1 MLGWKI
7 KKLSDV
13 TTKIGSGST
22 PRGGKGAYKE
32 EGISLIRSLN
42 IHDKKFLKKDLAFI
56 DDSQAEKLKN
66 VIVEEN
72 DVLLNITGASVCRCS
87 IVPDFVL
94 PARVNQHVAILRSEP
109 EFLDSKYLELCLTSE
124 DYKRRLLHIATS
136 GGATREALTKEQLE
150 NFEIPLPPLA
160 EQRRI
165 AAILDKA
172 DAIRRKQQQAIDLC
186 DQFLKALFIDM
197 FGDPVT
203 NPKDW
208 EVKKLGDF
216 LSLKPTI
223 GTIQPVSDEGTHKVV
238 RVGEIG
244 SRQVNLEACK
254 NIIPTE
260 KEYERSLLD
269 EGDLILARAIGSE
282 KLLGKASLFDGEEEN
297 VFFDSHVMRIR
308 CDQKKLVPLF
318 VYWWLSTDG
327 GRALFMKRA
336 GRTAVQFN
344 INGKQFCLIDIAV
357 PPLDLQNK
365 FAEIVKKTEV
375 KKAKMQKSLDR
386 LNDNFNALSQKAFKG
401 EL

>member
-203 NPKDW
+203 NPKGW
-208 EVKKLGDF
+208 EVK
-216 LSLKPTI
+216 
-223 GTIQPVSDEGTHKVV
+223 
-238 RVGEIG
+238 
-244 SRQVNLEACK
+244 NLEELCEKIVDCPHSTPKHLDEISKFASIRTSEIK
-254 NIIPTE
+254 NGYIDWSKMKYVSE
-260 KEYERSLLD
+260 EEYEKRNKRLVPVAGDIVYAREGSFGEAVILPDAPKICLGQRVMLFRADLEKCNNVFLWSMVRSNYVYRQALRKNCGSTVGHVNV
-269 EGDLILARAIGSE
+269 GDIKKF
-282 KLLGKASLFDGEEEN
+282 KLLL
-297 VFFDSHVMRIR
+297 
-308 CDQKKLVPLF
+308 
-318 VYWWLSTDG
+318 
-327 GRALFMKRA
+327 
-336 GRTAVQFN
+336 
-344 INGKQFCLIDIAV
+344 

-365 FAEIVKKTEV
+365 FAEIVKKTEA
-375 KKAKMQKSLDR
+375 KKAKMQKSLKR
-386 LNDNFNALSQKAFKG
+386 LNDSFNALSQKAFKG